1 MDIRARETIGEVT
14 KEDLMSRIGKLPV
27 AVPTGVKIR
36 REQSMIMIEGPK
48 GKLSLKV
55 PQGIDVVLGDGTIEV
70 TRPSD
75 GRIERSFHG
84 LVRTLVAN
92 MVKGV
97 SVGFEK
103 KLEISG
109 VGYRAE
115 VAGHTLKLVIGFS
128 TPVEYTIPKGI
139 EIKVD
144 KLINIAISG
153 IDKQL
158 VGRVAAEIRSLKKPE
173 PYKGKGIKYVGEQ
186 IRRKVGKSVGA

>member
-1 MDIRARETIGEVT
+1 
-14 KEDLMSRIGKLPV
+14 MSRIGKIPV
-27 AVPTGVKIR
+27 EIPVGVKIS
-36 REQSMIMIEGPK
+36 QDNSMIMVEGPK
-48 GKLSLKV
+48 GTLSLEV
-55 PQGIDVVLGDGTIEV
+55 PKGIDVILGDRAVEV
-70 TRPSD
+70 KRPSD
-75 GRIERSFHG
+75 GRRERSFHG

-97 SVGFEK
+97 SSGFEK

-115 VAGHTLKLVIGFS
+115 TGGNTLKLIIGFS
-128 TPVEYTIPKGI
+128 APVEYTIPEGI

-144 KLINIAISG
+144 KLINIAVSG

-173 PYKGKGIKYVGEQ
+173 PYKGKGIKYAGEQ

>member
-1 MDIRARETIGEVT
+1 VEIPA
-14 KEDLMSRIGKLPV
+14 
-27 AVPTGVKIR
+27 GVKVSRDHSVIR
-36 REQSMIMIEGPK
+36 VEGPK
-48 GKLSLKV
+48 GKLSLEV
-55 PQGIDVVLGDGTIEV
+55 PGGVDVILGDQVVEV

-75 GRIERSFHG
+75 GRIERSLHG

-97 SVGFEK
+97 SIGFEK
-103 KLEISG
+103 SLEISG

-115 VAGHTLKLVIGFS
+115 VGGSTLKLIIGFS
-128 TPVEYTIPKGI
+128 APVEYPIPEGVH
-139 EIKVD
+139 IKVD
-144 KLINIAISG
+144 KLVNILVSG

-173 PYKGKGIKYVGEQ
+173 PYKGKGIKYLGEQ

>member
-1 MDIRARETIGEVT
+1 
-14 KEDLMSRIGKLPV
+14 MSRIGKIPV
-27 AVPTGVKIR
+27 EIPAGVKVSRDHSVIR
-36 REQSMIMIEGPK
+36 VEGPK
-48 GKLSLKV
+48 GKLSLEV
-55 PQGIDVVLGDGTIEV
+55 PGGVDVILGDRVVEV

-75 GRIERSFHG
+75 GRIERSLHG

-103 KLEISG
+103 SLEISG

-115 VAGHTLKLVIGFS
+115 VGGSTLKLIIGFS
-128 TPVEYTIPKGI
+128 APVEYPIPEGVH
-139 EIKVD
+139 IKVD
-144 KLINIAISG
+144 KLVNILVSG

-173 PYKGKGIKYVGEQ
+173 PYKGKGIKYLGEQ

>member
-1 MDIRARETIGEVT
+1 VEIPA
-14 KEDLMSRIGKLPV
+14 
-27 AVPTGVKIR
+27 GVKVSRDHSLIR
-36 REQSMIMIEGPK
+36 VEGPK
-48 GKLSLKV
+48 GKLSLEV
-55 PQGIDVVLGDGTIEV
+55 PGGVDVILGDRVVEV

-75 GRIERSFHG
+75 GRTERSLHG

-97 SVGFEK
+97 SIGFEK
-103 KLEISG
+103 SLEISG

-115 VAGHTLKLVIGFS
+115 VGGSTLKLVIGFS
-128 TPVEYTIPKGI
+128 APVEYPIPEGVH
-139 EIKVD
+139 IKVD
-144 KLINIAISG
+144 KLVNILVSG

-173 PYKGKGIKYVGEQ
+173 PYKGKGIKYLGEQ

>member
-1 MDIRARETIGEVT
+1 
-14 KEDLMSRIGKLPV
+14 MSRIGKIPV
-27 AVPTGVKIR
+27 EIPAGVKVSRDHSVIR
-36 REQSMIMIEGPK
+36 VEGPK
-48 GKLSLKV
+48 GKLSLEV
-55 PQGIDVVLGDGTIEV
+55 PGGVDVILGDRVVEV

-75 GRIERSFHG
+75 GRIERSLHG

-97 SVGFEK
+97 SIGFEK
-103 KLEISG
+103 SLEISG

-115 VAGHTLKLVIGFS
+115 VGGSTLKLVIGFS
-128 TPVEYTIPKGI
+128 APVEYPIPEGVH
-139 EIKVD
+139 IKVD
-144 KLINIAISG
+144 KLINILVSG

-173 PYKGKGIKYVGEQ
+173 PYKGKGIKYLGEK

>member
-1 MDIRARETIGEVT
+1 
-14 KEDLMSRIGKLPV
+14 MSRIGKLPV
-27 AVPTGVKIR
+27 TVPAGVKIR
-36 REQSMIMIEGPK
+36 REQSMIMVEGPK

-55 PQGIDVVLGDGTIEV
+55 PQGIDVVLGDGAIEV

-75 GRIERSFHG
+75 GRMERSFHG

>member
-1 MDIRARETIGEVT
+1 
-14 KEDLMSRIGKLPV
+14 MSRIGKIPV
-27 AVPTGVKIR
+27 EIPAGVKVSR
-36 REQSMIMIEGPK
+36 DDTMIMVKGPK
-48 GKLSLKV
+48 GALSLAV
-55 PQGIDVVLGDGTIEV
+55 PQGVDVIVGDRAVEV
-70 TRPSD
+70 KRPSD
-75 GRIERSFHG
+75 GRMERSFHG

-97 SVGFEK
+97 SSGFEK

-115 VAGHTLKLVIGFS
+115 TEGHNLKLIIGFS
-128 TPVEYTIPKGI
+128 APVVYKIPEGI

-144 KLINIAISG
+144 KLVNIAVSG

-173 PYKGKGIKYVGEQ
+173 PYKGKGIKYAGEVV
-186 IRRKVGKSVGA
+186 RRKVGKSVGA

>member
-1 MDIRARETIGEVT
+1 MSPGRQREGTR
-14 KEDLMSRIGKLPV
+14 EDLMSRIGKIPV
-27 AVPTGVKIR
+27 EIPTGVKIR
-36 REQSMIMIEGPK
+36 REQSMITVEGPK

-55 PQGIDVVLGDGTIEV
+55 PKGIDVVLEDRAIAV

-75 GRIERSFHG
+75 GRMDRSFHG

-115 VAGHTLKLVIGFS
+115 VSGHMLKLIIGFS
-128 TPVEYTIPKGI
+128 APLEYPIPKGI

-144 KLINIAISG
+144 KLINIAVSG

>member
-1 MDIRARETIGEVT
+1 VEIPA
-14 KEDLMSRIGKLPV
+14 
-27 AVPTGVKIR
+27 GVKVSRDHSVIR
-36 REQSMIMIEGPK
+36 VEGPK
-48 GKLSLKV
+48 GKLSLEV
-55 PQGIDVVLGDGTIEV
+55 PGGVDVILGDRVVEV

-75 GRIERSFHG
+75 GRIERSLHG

-97 SVGFEK
+97 SIGFEK
-103 KLEISG
+103 SLEISG

-115 VAGHTLKLVIGFS
+115 VGGSTLKLIIGFS
-128 TPVEYTIPKGI
+128 APVEYPIPEGVH
-139 EIKVD
+139 IKVD
-144 KLINIAISG
+144 KLVNILVSG

-173 PYKGKGIKYVGEQ
+173 PYKGKGIKYLGEQ

>member
-1 MDIRARETIGEVT
+1 MV
-14 KEDLMSRIGKLPV
+14 
-27 AVPTGVKIR
+27 
-36 REQSMIMIEGPK
+36 EGPK

-55 PQGIDVVLGDGTIEV
+55 PGGVDVILGDRVVEV
-70 TRPSD
+70 KRPSD
-75 GRIERSFHG
+75 GRIERSLHG

-97 SVGFEK
+97 SIGFEK
-103 KLEISG
+103 SLEISG

-115 VAGHTLKLVIGFS
+115 VGGSTLKLIIGFS
-128 TPVEYTIPKGI
+128 APVEYPIPEGVH
-139 EIKVD
+139 IKVD
-144 KLINIAISG
+144 KLINILVSG

-173 PYKGKGIKYVGEQ
+173 PYKGKGIKYLGEK

>member
-1 MDIRARETIGEVT
+1 
-14 KEDLMSRIGKLPV
+14 MSRIGKIPV
-27 AVPTGVKIR
+27 EIPAGVKVSRDHSVIR
-36 REQSMIMIEGPK
+36 VEGPK
-48 GKLSLKV
+48 GKLSLEV
-55 PQGIDVVLGDGTIEV
+55 PGGVDVILGDRVVEV

-75 GRIERSFHG
+75 GRIERSLHG

-97 SVGFEK
+97 SIGFEK
-103 KLEISG
+103 SLEISG

-115 VAGHTLKLVIGFS
+115 VGGSTLKLIIGFS
-128 TPVEYTIPKGI
+128 APFEYPIPEGVH
-139 EIKVD
+139 IKVD
-144 KLINIAISG
+144 KLVNILVSG

-173 PYKGKGIKYVGEQ
+173 PYKGKGIKYLGEQ

>member
-1 MDIRARETIGEVT
+1 
-14 KEDLMSRIGKLPV
+14 MSRIGKKPV
-27 AVPTGVKIR
+27 EIPAGVKVSLDHSTVMVKGSKGTL
-36 REQSMIMIEGPK
+36 SMELPK
-48 GKLSLKV
+48 G
-55 PQGIDVVLGDGTIEV
+55 IEV
-70 TRPSD
+70 VVGDRAVEVKRPSD

-84 LVRTLVAN
+84 LARTLVAN

-115 VAGHTLKLVIGFS
+115 TGGNTLKLVIGYS
-128 TPVEYTIPKGI
+128 APVEYAIPKGI

-144 KLINIAISG
+144 KLVNIAVSG

-173 PYKGKGIKYVGEQ
+173 PYKGKGIKYEGEQ